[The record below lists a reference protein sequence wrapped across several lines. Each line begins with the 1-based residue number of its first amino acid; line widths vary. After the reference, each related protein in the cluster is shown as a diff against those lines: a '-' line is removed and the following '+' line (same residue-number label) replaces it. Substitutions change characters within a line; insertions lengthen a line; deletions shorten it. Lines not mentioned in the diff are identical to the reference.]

1 MILRNRELIHHHKII
16 HINRIKIK
24 QTHKIPTALATDLH
38 CHRHTLGEQTMKR
51 LIVRQ
56 HIGRRN
62 PQHLSYRLIL
72 RRNRNQRIDAPHR
85 RAQTLDEHHL
95 VIARTLGGRRV
106 GRNIATCQIGITLR
120 L

>member
-1 MILRNRELIHHHKII
+1 
-16 HINRIKIK
+16 
-24 QTHKIPTALATDLH
+24 
-38 CHRHTLGEQTMKR
+38 MKR

-56 HIGRRN
+56 HIGRSN
-62 PQHLSYRLIL
+62 PQHLRNRLIL
-72 RRNRNQRIDAPHR
+72 RRNRNLWIDAPHR